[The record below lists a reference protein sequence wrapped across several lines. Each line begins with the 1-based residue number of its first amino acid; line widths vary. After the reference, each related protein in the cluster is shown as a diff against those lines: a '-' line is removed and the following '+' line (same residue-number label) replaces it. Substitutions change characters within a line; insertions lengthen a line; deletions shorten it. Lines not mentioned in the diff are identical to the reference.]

1 MSQVPN
7 CEALTY
13 TAAPGSTN
21 LQVLVQEKW
30 VVVVRVLADP
40 PGAKPRGRLSRPAT
54 QRVPVQP
61 WGHRSNVPSSRLREP
76 G

>member
-40 PGAKPRGRLSRPAT
+40 RSQAARQVIPPGHTTSASAAVGSPLECAFQSVA
-54 QRVPVQP
+54 
-61 WGHRSNVPSSRLREP
+61 
-76 G
+76 